1 MPVFRSIVFSAALA
15 GLIVGVVIS
24 IAQFFGTV
32 PLIQQ
37 SEVYERKAV
46 AGTPTG
52 HDHASAA
59 NDQNKAHSHESEWEP
74 EAGLQRNAFTVAANI
89 LTAIGFALLL
99 TGVYAIRGRQVMWR
113 EGLLWGL
120 AGFVVFTAA
129 PGLGL
134 PPELPGM
141 PVAELTARQ
150 TWWIATAAATAGGPL
165 CELPSPGR
173 WAPASGSANRF
184 WSGTS
189 QSLSTSTSICAN
201 LAACPNLAGVKYA
214 VPDVIAFADIVA
226 DTGYGG
232 AERLVW
238 VCGLAESWAPFFW
251 VAGAEGFTSGLASVA
266 PELSLRLFDE
276 LDAGNPGSAMRVW
289 RRL

>member
-37 SEVYERKAV
+37 SEVYERKAA
-46 AGTPTG
+46 AGTPPAAHEQAG
-52 HDHASAA
+52 AAHDH
-59 NDQNKAHSHESEWEP
+59 DKTHSHDSEWEP
-74 EAGLQRNAFTVAANI
+74 EEGFQRNAFTVAANI

-99 TGVYAIRGRQVMWR
+99 TGVYAIRGRHVTWR

-141 PVAELTARQ
+141 PVADLTARQ
-150 TWWIATAAATAGGPL
+150 TWWIATAAATAGGLCLLTLSRAAWSAVLGLALIALPHLIGAPL
-165 CELPSPGR
+165 
-173 WAPASGSANRF
+173 APESHS
-184 WSGTS
+184 
-189 QSLSTSTSICAN
+189 
-201 LAACPNLAGVKYA
+201 A
-214 VPDVIAFADIVA
+214 VPAALSHRFIVVV
-226 DTGYGG
+226 T
-232 AERLVW
+232 LTS
-238 VCGLAESWAPFFW
+238 LLFWALLG
-251 VAGAEGFTSGLASVA
+251 VATSVA
-266 PELSLRLFDE
+266 FERISRPQ
-276 LDAGNPGSAMRVW
+276 P
-289 RRL
+289 